1 MIAGTWHSCSWD
13 LPSQMESGC
22 SHGFMQRCFTQG
34 SPPSP
39 RRLSIFAWC
48 SLPVSFCS
56 SNPSAIPGLVS
67 PHLLS
72 APASCEVGP
81 WVVALQWKH
90 EWSRVC
96 SGCTCWREARNMKLE
111 QLVLLCTS
119 EAQFLFKSCVK
130 SLSKFCF
137 GQKFCLIL
145 KTTPYK
151 KNKKTFNWLLL
162 ST

>member
-1 MIAGTWHSCSWD
+1 MQLGFAFTDGVWL
-13 LPSQMESGC
+13 LPRVYATLFHTRLASL
-22 SHGFMQRCFTQG
+22 
-34 SPPSP
+34 SPPTEHLCPVQPPSFI
-39 RRLSIFAWC
+39 LQLE
-48 SLPVSFCS
+48 SLCDSC
-56 SNPSAIPGLVS
+56 LVS